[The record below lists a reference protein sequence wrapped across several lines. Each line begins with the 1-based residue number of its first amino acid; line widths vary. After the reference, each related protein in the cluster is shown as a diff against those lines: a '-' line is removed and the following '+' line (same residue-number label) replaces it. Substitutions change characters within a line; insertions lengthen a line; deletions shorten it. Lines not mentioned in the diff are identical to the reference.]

1 MRTKKPTLVRLKE
14 LDWIGYS
21 LHTSTLLLFTLACI
35 SSGPSW
41 EWNSRSTRNTWVL
54 FACMLAA
61 YAAQQALS
69 LGTSRDRRILL
80 PWYALLL
87 PRRGGNRRTVFL
99 TGVCTACAGAAAGL
113 VVYYTPIYF
122 VLMRVHSTLDA
133 TSRLLPFLGAFLAA
147 ALLSGALLARLRAYR
162 LVFMVGA
169 ACLAVGSGLLHGI
182 TPDTDERAIKA
193 YEAFAGAGAGVLW
206 HLAAPVLCAVS
217 AAQPGRPRDL
227 LLDHATLQSAAQLG
241 GLAAARAVAA
251 VLYHGVG
258 ARLLRA
264 AVADAAYSD
273 ADVRELLLGI
283 RASAIVAETNPDT
296 LVLVYEIVVQATAR
310 CFSLLVVA
318 GVAAFVAACCLRG
331 DEPDFYRSRSRSR
344 SRGRN
349 RGRKRSKTL
358 GEPCSPPPE

>member
-1 MRTKKPTLVRLKE
+1 MVRLKE

-35 SSGPSW
+35 ASGPSW
-41 EWNSRSTRNTWVL
+41 EWNSRSTRNTWLL
-54 FACMLAA
+54 FACMLLA
-61 YAAQQALS
+61 YIAQQALS
-69 LGTSRDRRILL
+69 FGTSRDRRLLL
-80 PWYALLL
+80 PWFTLLL

-99 TGVCTACAGAAAGL
+99 AGVCTACAGAAVGL

-133 TSRLLPFLGAFLAA
+133 TSRLLPFLAAFLAA

-169 ACLAVGSGLLHGI
+169 ACLAVGSGLLHAI

-193 YEAFAGAGAGVLW
+193 YEAFVGAGAGVLW
-206 HLAAPVLCAVS
+206 HLAAPVLCALQHQQQ
-217 AAQPGRPRDL
+217 QPEPEPERHL

-241 GLAAARAVAA
+241 GLAAARAIAA

-258 ARLLRA
+258 GRLLRA
-264 AVADAAYSD
+264 AIADAAYSD

-283 RASAIVAETNPDT
+283 RASAIMTETNPDT

-310 CFSLLVVA
+310 CFSVLVVA

-331 DEPDFYRSRSRSR
+331 DEPDFFRSRD
-344 SRGRN
+344 RN
-349 RGRKRSKTL
+349 RNRKRSKTL
-358 GEPCSPPPE
+358 EEPCSPPPG